1 MGAWSC
7 GARTARGWTNDPP
20 PAGQHHV
27 LDLAGPPRG
36 AVEDG
41 MRLIPSS
48 AARCVVTALGLVLV
62 LVAMIVTRERR

>member
-1 MGAWSC
+1 
-7 GARTARGWTNDPP
+7 
-20 PAGQHHV
+20 
-27 LDLAGPPRG
+27 
-36 AVEDG
+36 